1 MLNSWRARA
10 TGSIAVTLTQD
21 VLAHALTLGF
31 DIAGIL
37 PVGLPRYG
45 AAFGDWLAAGFHG
58 EMSYLAA
65 RAAERADPTLFAPDA
80 QSMILVAASYAASNT
95 GSGEEGTSS
104 HPSSNSHPESVEGC
118 EFDEGCA
125 PAITQGRIARYACG
139 PDYHDV
145 IKPKLHAIDVFIR
158 ARTGREAL
166 GKVFVDTAR
175 VLERDFAEQ
184 AGLGF
189 IGRNC
194 CLITPGLGSWT
205 FLAGIIVPE
214 ELEAGLSALRAWKLE
229 DGNPSENRTEHP
241 ELVEGCDPPQPPD
254 ILRHGPPASQNAR
267 LGLQIDAKDS
277 RRTWQGCGRCTR
289 CLDACPTRAFAAP
302 HVLDARRCISY
313 LTIELRGP
321 IPRELRPLMG
331 NWVFGCDVCQ
341 EVCPYNKQVSAGQ
354 AGHSERVERGPV
366 VTAIDQRRIS
376 LSDLL
381 ALDDAGF
388 RARYRGTPVLR
399 AKRRG
404 LVRNACVAAGN
415 AGDPALVPALVPLLD
430 DAEPLIRGHAAWA
443 LRRIEGEDAVR
454 ALARSLTVESD
465 PWVRDEITQAMP

>member
-1 MLNSWRARA
+1 LLNTRRTCA
-10 TGSIAVTLTQD
+10 TGSTTVTLTQD
-21 VLAHALTLGF
+21 ILAHALTLGF
-31 DIAGIL
+31 DIAGIV
-37 PVGLPRYG
+37 PVGPPRYG

-65 RAAERADPTLFAPDA
+65 RAAERADPTLFASDA
-80 QSMILVAASYAASNT
+80 QSMILVTASYVAGDMGSSESGIVAHPDWPEVRVEGRAAS
-95 GSGEEGTSS
+95 
-104 HPSSNSHPESVEGC
+104 
-118 EFDEGCA
+118 
-125 PAITQGRIARYACG
+125 ITQGRIARYACG

-145 IKPKLHAIDVFIR
+145 IKPKLHTIDAFIR

-166 GKVFVDTAR
+166 GKVFIDTAP

-205 FLAGIIVPE
+205 FLAGLLIPE
-214 ELEAGLSALRAWKLE
+214 AL
-229 DGNPSENRTEHP
+229 D
-241 ELVEGCDPPQPPD
+241 EG
-254 ILRHGPPASQNAR
+254 
-267 LGLQIDAKDS
+267 
-277 RRTWQGCGRCTR
+277 RRTNDEDPRDTGDDALLVDDSSSVIRNSSVISQRASDRDCGRCTR
-289 CLDACPTRAFAAP
+289 CLDACPTRSFVAP
-302 HVLDARRCISY
+302 HMLDARRCISY

-321 IPRELRPLMG
+321 IPRELRPRMG
-331 NWVFGCDVCQ
+331 KWVFGCDVCQ

-354 AGHSERVERGPV
+354 ACHSERVERGPV

-376 LSDLL
+376 LSDLMT
-381 ALDDAGF
+381 LDDANF
-388 RARYRGTPVLR
+388 RARFRGTPVLR

-415 AGDPALVPALVPLLD
+415 AGDPALVPALIPLLD

-443 LRRIEGEDAVR
+443 LGRIEGEDAVR
-454 ALARSLTVESD
+454 ALAQSLTVEGN

>member
-1 MLNSWRARA
+1 M
-10 TGSIAVTLTQD
+10 TLTQD
-21 VLAHALTLGF
+21 ILGHTQTLGF
-31 DIAGIL
+31 DIAGIV
-37 PVGLPRYG
+37 PVGAPRHAG
-45 AAFGDWLAAGFHG
+45 DFADWLAAGYHA

-65 RAAERADPTLFAPDA
+65 RAAERVDPLLFAPDA
-80 QSMILVAASYAASNT
+80 RSMILVAATYGANNI

-104 HPSSNSHPESVEGC
+104 HPSSNSHPEPV
-118 EFDEGCA
+118 EGCA

-145 IKPKLHAIDVFIR
+145 IKPKLHAIDAFIR
-158 ARTGREAL
+158 ARTGREVL
-166 GKVFVDTAR
+166 GKIFVDTAP

-189 IGRNC
+189 IGHNC

-205 FLAGIIVPE
+205 FLAGIMVPE
-214 ELEAGLSALRAWKLE
+214 ELEAGLPALRAWKLE
-229 DGNPSENRTEHP
+229 DGNPSENRPEHP
-241 ELVEGCDPPQPPD
+241 ELVEGCDPPQSPD
-254 ILRHGPPASQNAR
+254 TLRHGYRASQDAR
-267 LGLQIDAKDS
+267 LGLQTGANDS
-277 RRTWQGCGRCTR
+277 RRNWQGCGRCTRCTR
-289 CLDACPTRAFAAP
+289 CLDACPTRAFVAP
-302 HVLDARRCISY
+302 YVLDARRCISY

-354 AGHSERVERGPV
+354 AYHSERVERGPV
-366 VTAIDQRRIS
+366 VTALDQRRIS

-381 ALDDAGF
+381 TLDDAGF
-388 RARYRGTPVLR
+388 RARFRGTPVLR

-415 AGDPALVPALVPLLD
+415 AGDPALVSALVPLLD

-443 LRRIEGEDAVR
+443 LGRIGGEHAVR
-454 ALARSLTVESD
+454 ALARSLAVEGD